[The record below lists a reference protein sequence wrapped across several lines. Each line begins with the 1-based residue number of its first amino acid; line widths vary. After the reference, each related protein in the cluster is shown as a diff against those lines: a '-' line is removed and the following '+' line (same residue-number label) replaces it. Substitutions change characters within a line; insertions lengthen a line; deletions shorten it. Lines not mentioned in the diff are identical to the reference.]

1 MGNVKV
7 TVHEQ
12 GIANFLQ
19 QNKSVRDLLIGAAN
33 DVAAQAQA
41 TADSAQRGAG
51 GRISNYA
58 ESGFSVVWESRGG
71 KRPRV
76 NVVSDADPM
85 TALAAHFYTQKRDGV
100 AHMRAA
106 LYSQTSKG

>member
-1 MGNVKV
+1 MANVKIQ
-7 TVHEQ
+7 VHEQ
-12 GIANFLQ
+12 NVALFLQ
-19 QNKSVRDLLIGAAN
+19 RNKPMRDQLIGVGN
-33 DVAAQAQA
+33 DVAAVAQA

-58 ESGFSVVWESRGG
+58 EAGFSVVWEGRGG
-71 KRPRV
+71 QRPRV

-100 AHMRAA
+100 AHLRAA